1 MIICKRHVDHDDHL
15 QKASWS
21 GWSYARGRSIGMII
35 CMRPVYQEDHL
46 QEAGPSG
53 WPFARG
59 RSIRMIICKRPVDQ
73 DDHFQEAS
81 PSGWSFAR
89 GQSIRMIICKRPV
102 HQDDHLHWSLVVVC
116 RWSLFV
122 SGRELGDF
130 CLSVHLSFILLL
142 FHSFSSGIDLNAEQN
157 LWHDFTFYIDDMI
170 CFQHLIHW
178 LIVGDCNLVLAT
190 EKSSRYKFYSGYIVQ
205 F

>member
-15 QKASWS
+15 QEASWS
-21 GWSYARGRSIGMII
+21 GWSYARGRSIM
-35 CMRPVYQEDHL
+35 
-46 QEAGPSG
+46 
-53 WPFARG
+53 
-59 RSIRMIICKRPVDQ
+59 MIICKRPVDQ

-122 SGRELGDF
+122 SGPCLWFGR
-130 CLSVHLSFILLL
+130 CLSLVIVSCWLL
-142 FHSFSSGIDLNAEQN
+142 FVAGRCLALVVVKENIFQPQIFLFTTNELFCVYVQN
-157 LWHDFTFYIDDMI
+157 
-170 CFQHLIHW
+170 
-178 LIVGDCNLVLAT
+178 
-190 EKSSRYKFYSGYIVQ
+190 
-205 F
+205 